1 MPSLYAEIEIDA
13 PRSVVWRALMQKEN
27 WLYWN
32 TFLFDRTPDRPFK
45 QGDRLLL
52 SLKRIASEA
61 ETEVEPLITLV
72 QPNVCL
78 RWVYEAPGFKSEH
91 VFELQDIGRN
101 RTKYT
106 HRENLSGVVVRFTL
120 PFIRQDEQE
129 GLRRMAR
136 ELKRYVEQRMT

>member
-78 RWVYEAPGFKSEH
+78 RWVYKAPGFKSEH

>member
-78 RWVYEAPGFKSEH
+78 RWVYKAPGFESEH